1 MMNFIVSL
9 LSAILV
15 VLSWAWEVDD
25 RRPQRIFLNICFVL
39 ILLLMAVTV
48 LWRIL

>member
-1 MMNFIVSL
+1 MTNFIVTIL
-9 LSAILV
+9 FAIAV

-25 RRPQRIFLNICFVL
+25 RRPQRIFLGICFVL
-39 ILLLMAVTV
+39 IVLLMAVTV